1 MTFRAISIR
10 STLFGLAILPLAII
24 ALMGGYLAW
33 TSYREF
39 ADLRQAMPVK
49 GLAEAGSQL
58 ALALPAEALSN
69 EQTRAAARTRT
80 DAVFA
85 QVLEAHE
92 ALRASGQVD
101 PVIEETMAVIRDGIA
116 KVAPHRSRVD
126 AGTAEFNEA
135 LYILQP
141 VSAAGLKLMDRAG
154 AIVSD
159 LAIARFVSGFHALMQ
174 TNDAALIENNLG
186 LMFLRGETLPAPAYS
201 YMVHSRSL
209 TDIHRAAMMDF
220 LPAGITAGIATF
232 ETGAS
237 GEVLKAARPDIF
249 RNDQA
254 ARTSSITVDQWTQA
268 KQAQY
273 PVIRAAI
280 DQSTAALDTLAQTR
294 LDDARSAFVFYLG
307 LTLAVVLVVSTLC
320 VVAVRSIGGSIR
332 GIAGRMQALAEGD
345 VENPIPL
352 RDRGDEIGEMARSV
366 EVFRESALRNLHLEA
381 ENARQREAAERE
393 REVMQA
399 EAEAAAEQRLNQAT
413 GSLAASLRRLA
424 AGDLMCDIE
433 EQFAERFEPLRN
445 DFNTSMRQ
453 LRSAMADA
461 ARSATVVGGG
471 SSEISQ
477 ASENLARRTEQQA
490 AALEQT
496 AASLDQVTA
505 NVTATSRRTAEARD
519 LVRSTREKA
528 EQSSAVV
535 RNAVEAME
543 RIDQSARQITQIIG
557 VIDEIA
563 FQTSLLALNAGV
575 EAARAGDAGR
585 GFAVVAQEV
594 RALAQRSAEAAKEI
608 KGLISN
614 SERTVGEGVQLVTDA
629 GGSISAIEELMQSI
643 DAHMDA
649 IAGAA
654 SDQSGSLAE
663 INTAMNDMDKS
674 TQQNAAMVQE
684 VSASGDELRLESARL
699 AEMLGRFRTGGN
711 TGELRQVGQAMRAP
725 SSRPM
730 QRAASTRAARPATS
744 GNLALAQRED
754 SWEEF

>member
-33 TSYREF
+33 TSYQQYV
-39 ADLRQAMPVK
+39 DLRQAMPVK
-49 GLAEAGSQL
+49 ELAEAGSQL

-69 EQTRAAARTRT
+69 ENNRAAARSRT
-80 DAVFA
+80 DAVFK
-85 QVLEAHE
+85 QVLDAHE
-92 ALRASGQVD
+92 ALKASGQTD
-101 PVIEETMAVIRDGIA
+101 PVIEETMRVIREGIA
-116 KVAPHRSRVD
+116 KVGPHRIRVD
-126 AGTAEFNEA
+126 EGKAVFNEA

-141 VSAAGLKLMDRAG
+141 VSAAGLRLMDRVS

-159 LAIARFVSGFHALMQ
+159 LAIARFVAGFHALMQ
-174 TNDAALIENNLG
+174 TNDASLIENNLG
-186 LMFLRGETLPAPAYS
+186 ITFLRGETLAVPAFS
-201 YMVHSRSL
+201 YMIHSRSL
-209 TDIHRAAMMDF
+209 MDIHRPALMDF
-220 LPAGITAGIATF
+220 LPADITQGIRSY
-232 ETGAS
+232 ETGPN
-237 GEVLKAARPDIF
+237 GEVLKTARQDIF

-254 ARTSSITVDQWTQA
+254 ARTTGITLDQWTAA

-273 PVIRAAI
+273 PVLRAAI
-280 DQSTAALDTLAQTR
+280 EQTAGALDTLARTR
-294 LDDARSAFVFYLG
+294 LADARSAYLFYIA
-307 LTLAVVLVVSTLC
+307 LTAAVVLVVSALC
-320 VVAVRSIGGSIR
+320 VLAVRNISTSIR
-332 GIAGRMQALAEGD
+332 GIAGRMHALAEGD

-366 EVFRESALRNLHLEA
+366 EIFREAAVRNLHLEA
-381 ENARQREAAERE
+381 ENARQREAADRE
-393 REVMQA
+393 RQAMQAQA
-399 EAEAAAEQRLNQAT
+399 EADAEHRLNQAT

-424 AGDLMCDIE
+424 AGDLLCDIE
-433 EQFAERFEPLRN
+433 ERFAERFEPLRN

-453 LRSAMADA
+453 LRTAMAEA
-461 ARSATVVGGG
+461 ARSASVVGGG
-471 SSEISQ
+471 SNEISQ
-477 ASENLARRTEQQA
+477 ASGNLARRTEQQA
-490 AALEQT
+490 AALEET
-496 AASLDQVTA
+496 AAALDQVTA

-519 LVRSTREKA
+519 LVRSTRERA

-535 RNAVEAME
+535 RNAVGAME

-629 GGSISAIEELMQSI
+629 GGSISAIEELMRSI
-643 DAHMDA
+643 DGHMNA

-654 SDQSGSLAE
+654 SDQSNSLAE
-663 INTAMNDMDKS
+663 VNIAMNDMDKN

-699 AEMLGRFRTGGN
+699 AEMLGRFRTGG
-711 TGELRQVGQAMRAP
+711 TAADFRQ
-725 SSRPM
+725 
-730 QRAASTRAARPATS
+730 AA
-744 GNLALAQRED
+744 
-754 SWEEF
+754 

>member
-33 TSYREF
+33 TSYEEYV
-39 ADLRQAMPVK
+39 DLRQAMPVK
-49 GLAEAGSQL
+49 QLAEAGSQL
-58 ALALPAEALSN
+58 ALALPAEALADEKS
-69 EQTRAAARTRT
+69 RAAARTRT
-80 DAVFA
+80 DAVFK
-85 QVLEAHE
+85 QVLDAHE
-92 ALRASGQVD
+92 ALQASGQTD

-116 KVAPHRSRVD
+116 KVAPHRVRVD
-126 AGTAEFNEA
+126 EGKAAFNEA

-141 VSAAGLKLMDRAG
+141 VSAAGLKLMDRAS

-174 TNDAALIENNLG
+174 TNDASLIENNLG
-186 LMFLRGETLPAPAYS
+186 ITFLRGETLAVPAFS
-201 YMVHSRSL
+201 YMIHSRSL
-209 TDIHRAAMMDF
+209 MNIHRPALMDF
-220 LPAGITAGIATF
+220 LPADITQGIRSFEAGP
-232 ETGAS
+232 G
-237 GEVLKAARPDIF
+237 GEVLETARQDIF

-254 ARTSSITVDQWTQA
+254 ARTTSVTLDQWTAA

-273 PVIRAAI
+273 PVLRAAI
-280 DQSTAALDTLAQTR
+280 EQTAGALDSLARTR
-294 LDDARSAFVFYLG
+294 LADARSAYLFYLA
-307 LTLAVVLVVSTLC
+307 LTAAVVLLVSTLC
-320 VVAVRSIGGSIR
+320 VLAVRNISTSIR
-332 GIAGRMQALAEGD
+332 GIAGRMHTLAEGD
-345 VENPIPL
+345 VQTAIPL

-366 EVFRESALRNLHLEA
+366 EIFREAAVRNLHLEA
-381 ENARQREAAERE
+381 ENARQREAADRE
-393 REVMQA
+393 RQAMQA
-399 EAEAAAEQRLNQAT
+399 KAEADAEHRLNQAT

-433 EQFAERFEPLRN
+433 EHFAERFEPLRN

-453 LRSAMADA
+453 LRTAMAEA
-461 ARSATVVGGG
+461 ARSASVVGGG

-477 ASENLARRTEQQA
+477 ASGNLARRTEQQA
-490 AALEQT
+490 AALEET
-496 AASLDQVTA
+496 AAALDQVTA

-519 LVRSTREKA
+519 LVRSTRARA
-528 EQSSAVV
+528 EQSSTVV
-535 RNAVEAME
+535 RNAVGAME

-629 GGSISAIEELMQSI
+629 GGSISAIEDLMRSI

-654 SDQSGSLAE
+654 SDQSNSLAE
-663 INTAMNDMDKS
+663 VNIAMNDMDKN

-699 AEMLGRFRTGGN
+699 AEMLGRFRTGGA
-711 TGELRQVGQAMRAP
+711 TSDFRQTVQPMRAP
-725 SSRPM
+725 SP
-730 QRAASTRAARPATS
+730 QPAHRAAPARASRPATM
-744 GNLALAQRED
+744 GNVALAARDD

>member
-1 MTFRAISIR
+1 MTSRAISIR

-24 ALMGGYLAW
+24 ALLGGYLAW
-33 TSYREF
+33 TTYKEY

-49 GLAEAGSQL
+49 ALAEAGSQL

-69 EQTRAAARTRT
+69 AQTRAAARTRT
-80 DAVFA
+80 DAVLK
-85 QVLEAHE
+85 QVLDAHE
-92 ALRASGQVD
+92 ALLQSSQND
-101 PVIEETMAVIRDGIA
+101 PVIEEAMAVIRDGIA
-116 KVAPHRSRVD
+116 KVGPYRGRVD
-126 AGTAEFNEA
+126 TGEATFNEA
-135 LYILQP
+135 LFVLQP
-141 VSAAGLKLMDRAG
+141 VSAAGLKLMDRAS

-159 LAIARFVSGFHALMQ
+159 LEIARFVSGFHALMQ

-186 LMFLRGETLPAPAYS
+186 LMFLRGETLPPPAFS
-201 YMVHSRSL
+201 YMIHSRSL
-209 TDIHRAAMMDF
+209 TDIHRPAMMDF
-220 LPAGITAGIATF
+220 LPADITTGIRAFEAGPH
-232 ETGAS
+232 GD
-237 GEVLKAARPDIF
+237 VMRAARQDIF

-254 ARTSSITVDQWTQA
+254 ARASSITVDQWTQA

-273 PVIRAAI
+273 PMLRAAI
-280 DQSTAALDTLAQTR
+280 DQSAQALAALAQAR
-294 LDDARSAFVFYLG
+294 LEHSRSAFFFYLA
-307 LTLAVVLVVSTLC
+307 LTLLVVLVVSALC
-320 VVAVRSIGGSIR
+320 VLAVRNISGSIK
-332 GIAGRMQALAEGD
+332 GIAGRMHSLAEGD
-345 VENPIPL
+345 VRNPIPL
-352 RDRGDEIGEMARSV
+352 QDRGDEIGEMARSV
-366 EVFRESALRNLHLEA
+366 EIFRQAALRNLHLEE
-381 ENARQREAAERE
+381 ENARQREAADRE
-393 REVMQA
+393 REAMQRQA
-399 EAEAAAEQRLNQAT
+399 EADAEQRLNQAT

-424 AGDLMCDIE
+424 AGDLLCDIE
-433 EQFAERFEPLRN
+433 ERFAERFEPLRN

-453 LRSAMADA
+453 LRSAMAEA
-461 ARSATVVGGG
+461 ARSASVVGGG
-471 SSEISQ
+471 SNEISQ
-477 ASENLARRTEQQA
+477 ASGNLARRTEQQA
-490 AALEQT
+490 AALEET
-496 AASLDQVTA
+496 AAALDQVTA

-528 EQSSAVV
+528 EQSSTVV

-594 RALAQRSAEAAKEI
+594 RALAQRSAESAKEI

-629 GGSISAIEELMQSI
+629 GGSISAIEELMRSI

-654 SDQSGSLAE
+654 SDQSSSLAE
-663 INTAMNDMDKS
+663 VNLAMNDMDKN

-699 AEMLGRFRTGGN
+699 AEMLGRFRTDGG
-711 TGELRQVGQAMRAP
+711 TGNLRQAAEAMRTPATQP
-725 SSRPM
+725 AR
-730 QRAASTRAARPATS
+730 RAAPARAVQPATV
-744 GNLALAQRED
+744 GNLAIARQED
-754 SWEEF
+754 SWDEF